1 MFCAKGLRS
10 SLQYG
15 GTTVLELRK
24 VLEVSNQITMLFAVL
39 SIILGAVLLSHGL
52 FLVRHHTIHLYDS
65 SIIIQICAD

>member
-52 FLVRHHTIHLYDS
+52 FLVRHQAIHLYDS